1 MKTMKSHKSAK
12 VIRFSDELL
21 FIEIVRRTTKFPN
34 LLRRKMFWAWQ
45 NKWDGHMRKKHGENY

>member
-1 MKTMKSHKSAK
+1 MKSHKSAK
-12 VIRFSDELL
+12 FIRINDELS

-45 NKWDGHMRKKHGENY
+45 FKWDSSMYKKHGH

>member
-12 VIRFSDELL
+12 FIRINDELS

-45 NKWDGHMRKKHGENY
+45 FKWDSSMYKKHGH

>member
-1 MKTMKSHKSAK
+1 MKSHKSAK

-45 NKWDGHMRKKHGENY
+45 FKLDGHMRKKHGENY